1 MKILKNSILSIA
13 FFTLAFY
20 LAEVLRRHTG
30 DENNSSLIFIV
41 AIVLIA
47 RFTDGYWY
55 GVVASALSVFFVNY
69 SFMYP
74 FSQFTLQMEGYHVVA
89 ISFFAASVTVSA
101 VTTRMRKE
109 TAQNERL
116 YKEQTEI
123 KLAVEKGMMRENLL
137 RAVSHDL
144 RTPLTGIIGAS
155 SVIYENHDTITS
167 EETAQLAQNIITD
180 AQWLIN
186 MVENLLSVTHTT
198 EYGAKINKTNEI
210 FEEIVALPVQ
220 KVKTRYPDC
229 KISVEVPE
237 EILLVPMDGLL
248 IRQVLLNLVEN
259 AVKHSG
265 DRENIVIR
273 LYRQD
278 DMAVCEVRDHG
289 KGIGFENIDKLIEDV
304 TMNKDTVSDATRGLG
319 LGLSVCKSIIKA
331 HGGFLEAE
339 NAADGDGGAVF
350 RFGLKMEEI
359 PVYEQH

>member
-41 AIVLIA
+41 AIVLVA

-55 GVVASALSVFFVNY
+55 GIAASALSVFVVNY

-74 FSQFTLQMEGYHVVA
+74 FSHFTMRVEGYPVVA

-116 YKEQTEI
+116 YKEQARI
-123 KLAVEKGMMRENLL
+123 KLEVEKGMMRENLL
-137 RAVSHDL
+137 RAISHDL
-144 RTPLTGIIGAS
+144 RTPLTGIIGAG
-155 SVIYENHDTITS
+155 SVIYENHDTLTV
-167 EETAQLAQNIITD
+167 EETEHLAENIITD

-186 MVENLLSVTHTT
+186 MVENLLSVTRTT
-198 EYGAKINKTNEI
+198 EYGAKLNRTNEI
-210 FEEIVALPVQ
+210 FEEIVAMPVQ
-220 KVKTRYPDC
+220 KVKARYPDC
-229 KISVEVPE
+229 KIFVEVPE
-237 EILLVPMDGLL
+237 EIMLVPMDGLL
-248 IRQVLLNLVEN
+248 IRQVLLNLLEN
-259 AVKHSG
+259 AVQHSG
-265 DRENIVIR
+265 DREHIR
-273 LYRQD
+273 VKLYRD
-278 DMAVCEVRDHG
+278 GDMAVCEVRDHG
-289 KGIGFENIDKLIEDV
+289 KGLSCENIDKLIEDV
-304 TMNKDTVSDATRGLG
+304 VMNKDSVSDATRGMG

-339 NAADGDGGAVF
+339 NAEDGGAVF
-350 RFGLKMEEI
+350 KFGLKMEEI
-359 PVYEQH
+359 PDYEQQ